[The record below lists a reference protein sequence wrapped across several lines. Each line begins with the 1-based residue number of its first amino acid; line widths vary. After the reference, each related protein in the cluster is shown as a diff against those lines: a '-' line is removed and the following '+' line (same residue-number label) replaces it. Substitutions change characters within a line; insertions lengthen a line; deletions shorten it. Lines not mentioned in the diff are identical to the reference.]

1 MTPAH
6 KINAIVLTA
15 CTGGMAWLVLNIWVF
30 KSDTF
35 FNTLGCPIKSLTGFA
50 CPSCGITRA
59 LQLLFTGHLGAA
71 FMANPLSFIVGGI
84 IVLAPI
90 WITLDLL
97 QRKDSFYK
105 AYICFEKTINIK
117 SVAFILIGLIAINW
131 VWNIYKGL

>member
-71 FMANPLSFIVGGI
+71 FMTNPLSFIVGGI

-90 WITLDLL
+90 WITLDLYNVL
-97 QRKDSFYK
+97 FFSCCLNKKPVNDSPDS
-105 AYICFEKTINIK
+105 K
-117 SVAFILIGLIAINW
+117 STAC
-131 VWNIYKGL
+131 K

>member
-71 FMANPLSFIVGGI
+71 FYDKPA
-84 IVLAPI
+84 
-90 WITLDLL
+90 
-97 QRKDSFYK
+97 
-105 AYICFEKTINIK
+105 
-117 SVAFILIGLIAINW
+117 
-131 VWNIYKGL
+131 